1 MTSLAPRTHVKVVY
15 EGVDISKDVS
25 KDLLSI
31 SYVDN
36 DGGKADDISLV
47 LKNDHGLWSGPW
59 KPTKGDS
66 ISATII
72 TEDDSGVKRL
82 NCGTCQIDKLKLA
95 GHPSTFEIGGVSVP
109 SVTTIRRT
117 QKSRAWENVRLS
129 EICADIAKN
138 GELELVFQPNP
149 EGAPFDNRDPLYDR
163 RDQRDESDL
172 AFLNRLC
179 TDEGFSLKVTD
190 QQLVVY
196 DQEIMSYQGPVF
208 TFVLGTDWVLSYDFE
223 EGLIETYKKA
233 VVEYNDPSEGVLN
246 KLEYED
252 PSIER
257 GQTVKI
263 VRRTESIEEAERI
276 AKAELK
282 KRNRKK
288 VTCNLTVVGRT
299 DLVSGSTVY
308 LSGFGAFDGKY
319 YVQKSEHRVQ
329 NGYTVS
335 LELTFV
341 GG

>member
-1 MTSLAPRTHVKVVY
+1 VQY
-15 EGVDISKDVS
+15 EGIENTQDVS

-31 SYVDN
+31 SYTDN
-36 DGGKADDISLV
+36 EGGKADDVSLV

-66 ISATII
+66 ITATII
-72 TEDDSGVKRL
+72 TEDDSGVKEL

-95 GHPSTFEIGGVSVP
+95 GPPSTFEIGGVSVP

-117 QKSRAWENVRLS
+117 KKSRAWENVRLS
-129 EICADIAKN
+129 EICSDVAKT
-138 GELELVFQPNP
+138 GDLELVFQPNP
-149 EGAPFDNRDPLYDR
+149 EGVPFDNSDPLYDR
-163 RDQRDESDL
+163 RDQRDETDL

-179 TDEGFSLKVTD
+179 TDDGFSLKVTD
-190 QQLVVY
+190 RQLVVY
-196 DQEIMSYQGPVF
+196 DQEIMAFQAPVL
-208 TFVLGTDWVLSYDFE
+208 TYTLGSDWVLSYSFE
-223 EGLIETYKKA
+223 EELIETYKKA

-246 KLEYED
+246 KFEYED

-288 VTCNLTVVGRT
+288 ITCSLSVIGRT

-308 LSGFGAFDGKY
+308 LASFGAYDGKY
-319 YVQKSEHRVQ
+319 YVQKSEHSVQ
-329 NGYTVS
+329 SGYTVS

-341 GG
+341 GDQ